1 VWTGVTRDT
10 RPIRDFQQCGS
21 LALIHGAR
29 WSDRHCI
36 PFVRGPPLPVFQR
49 LAGMRV
55 VTRDRFLRPHGEGE
69 GIRLGAS
76 WAELLAKDYCDP
88 RYHISF
94 GDFAAHTP
102 GSL

>member
-1 VWTGVTRDT
+1 M
-10 RPIRDFQQCGS
+10 
-21 LALIHGAR
+21 AR
-29 WSDRHCI
+29 
-36 PFVRGPPLPVFQR
+36 
-49 LAGMRV
+49 
-55 VTRDRFLRPHGEGE
+55 GEV
-69 GIRLGAS
+69 GAS

>member
-1 VWTGVTRDT
+1 MVLVGLIVTVFLLFEAAATGISTSGGHARGYS
-10 RPIRDFQQCGS
+10 RPIS
-21 LALIHGAR
+21 
-29 WSDRHCI
+29 
-36 PFVRGPPLPVFQR
+36 
-49 LAGMRV
+49 
-55 VTRDRFLRPHGEGE
+55 TPHGQGE

-76 WAELLAKDYCDP
+76 CAELLAKDYCDP